1 MNDSQTVLRSIM
13 KLAIEKNEI
22 YELEILDLTYQ
33 GFGVAKVDGFP
44 IFIENTLPGE
54 LVEIRVTKVLK
65 KFAFGMI
72 VNIITAS
79 PDRVEI
85 KDAVGTR
92 VGTMPL
98 QHISYPLQ
106 LKFKRQQVLDSLDK
120 VLKVDESIV
129 YETIGMENP
138 WEYRNKAQV
147 PVREINGVLETGFF
161 KRGSHDLVPIEN
173 FYIQDPKIDAAVVV
187 IRDIARELEIP
198 AYNEKENTGVLR
210 HIMVRR
216 GHYTGEVM
224 VVLITNAKDFEG
236 LDLFVEKIAEQVE
249 GVVSIVQ
256 NMNMKQTNVIMGRKT
271 RVLFGDDFYHD
282 RLLGMDFTISSHSFY
297 QINPVQ
303 TEILYKKAIELA
315 EVKETDNVVD
325 AYCGIGTISLSLAKT
340 AKHVYAMDIIGD
352 AITMAKKNAVDNG
365 IKNVTF
371 EAGPANDVMS
381 FWLGEGLEVDVLLV
395 DPPRKGL
402 EPQFIEDVL
411 TTNAKRIVYVSC
423 NPATLARDLA
433 LFVEGGYTIKHVQ
446 PVDMFPQ
453 TTHVECVVMLEKN

>member
-173 FYIQDPKIDAAVVV
+173 FYIQDPKIDEAVVV

-198 AYNEKENTGVLR
+198 AYNEKDNTGVLR

-256 NMNMKQTNVIMGRKT
+256 NMNMKQTNVILGRKT

-282 RLLGMDFTISSHSFY
+282 RLLGMDFTISKLTQFKQKSFIKKQSNWLKLKKLTTLLMHTVVLEPSHSAWQKLQNTFT
-297 QINPVQ
+297 QW
-303 TEILYKKAIELA
+303 T
-315 EVKETDNVVD
+315 
-325 AYCGIGTISLSLAKT
+325 SL
-340 AKHVYAMDIIGD
+340 
-352 AITMAKKNAVDNG
+352 
-365 IKNVTF
+365 VTQLQ
-371 EAGPANDVMS
+371 
-381 FWLGEGLEVDVLLV
+381 W
-395 DPPRKGL
+395 PRKM
-402 EPQFIEDVL
+402 P
-411 TTNAKRIVYVSC
+411 
-423 NPATLARDLA
+423 
-433 LFVEGGYTIKHVQ
+433 
-446 PVDMFPQ
+446 
-453 TTHVECVVMLEKN
+453 